1 MFTATLY
8 AQGQTATQ
16 GGSPIVSIGML
27 VVIFAIFYFLLI
39 RPQKQQQKKLA
50 QSISNLKKGDK
61 IIVSGGIV
69 AEYISD
75 KEGGRVAIVKIG
87 ENTKIEI
94 IKSSISAVV
103 TEEMLNPPKKDEK
116 KDKKDDEKLKI
127 EDKNQ
132 LKEDLEKAQAEDKKQ

>member
-8 AQGQTATQ
+8 AQAQGGQAA
-16 GGSPIVSIGML
+16 GGSPLMSIGMM
-27 VVIFAIFYFLLI
+27 VAIFAIFYFLLI
-39 RPQKQQQKKLA
+39 RPQKKQQQKLQ
-50 QSISNLKKGDK
+50 QSIANLKKGDK

-69 AEYISD
+69 AEYVSD
-75 KEGGRVAIVKIG
+75 KEGGRVAIVKLS

-103 TEEMLNPPKKDEK
+103 TEEMLNPPKKEDK
-116 KDKKDDEKLKI
+116 KDKK

-132 LKEDLEKAQAEDKKQ
+132 FKEDLEKAQQEEENKNN

>member
-8 AQGQTATQ
+8 AQTT
-16 GGSPIVSIGML
+16 GGAQPSNLLYSIGLMVL
-27 VVIFAIFYFLLI
+27 IFAIFYFLLI
-39 RPQKQQQKKLA
+39 RPQKKQQQKLA
-50 QSISNLKKGDK
+50 QSIANLKKGDK
-61 IIVSGGIV
+61 IIVAGGIV

-75 KEGGRVAIVKIG
+75 KEGGRVAIVKLG

-103 TEEMLNPPKKDEK
+103 SEEVLNNKKEEK
-116 KDKKDDEKLKI
+116 KDKKAI

-132 LKEDLEKAQAEDKKQ
+132 IKEELEKAQSEEKKE

>member
-8 AQGQTATQ
+8 AQGGQAAGGNPLATF
-16 GGSPIVSIGML
+16 GFMFL
-27 VVIFAIFYFLLI
+27 IFAVFYFLLI
-39 RPQKQQQKKLA
+39 RPQKKQQQKLQ

-69 AEYISD
+69 AEYVSD

-87 ENTKIEI
+87 DNTKIEI

-103 TEEMLNPPKKDEK
+103 TEEMLNPPKKE
-116 KDKKDDEKLKI
+116 DKKNKKE
-127 EDKNQ
+127 EKNQ
-132 LKEDLEKAQAEDKKQ
+132 LKEDLEKAQEEDKNNN

>member
-8 AQGQTATQ
+8 AQTTGGAQA
-16 GGSPIVSIGML
+16 GGSPLVSIGMM
-27 VVIFAIFYFLLI
+27 VAIFAIFYFLLI
-39 RPQKQQQKKLA
+39 RPQKKQQQKLA
-50 QSISNLKKGDK
+50 QSIANLKKGDK
-61 IIVSGGIV
+61 IIVAGGIV

-75 KEGGRVAIVKIG
+75 KEGGRVAIVKLG

-103 TEEMLNPPKKDEK
+103 SEEVLNNKKEEK
-116 KDKKDDEKLKI
+116 KDKKAI

-132 LKEDLEKAQAEDKKQ
+132 IKEELEKAQSEDKKE

>member
-8 AQGQTATQ
+8 AQTTGGAQA
-16 GGSPIVSIGML
+16 GGSPLVSIGMM
-27 VVIFAIFYFLLI
+27 VAIFAIFYFLLI
-39 RPQKQQQKKLA
+39 IPQKKQQQKLA
-50 QSISNLKKGDK
+50 QSIANLKKGDK
-61 IIVSGGIV
+61 IIVAGGIV

-75 KEGGRVAIVKIG
+75 KEGGRVAIVKLG

-103 TEEMLNPPKKDEK
+103 SEEVLNNKKEEK
-116 KDKKDDEKLKI
+116 KDKKAI

-132 LKEDLEKAQAEDKKQ
+132 IKEELEKAQSEEKKE

>member
-8 AQGQTATQ
+8 AQPTTGGNA
-16 GGSPIVSIGML
+16 GGSPLVSIGMM
-27 VVIFAIFYFLLI
+27 VAIFAIFYFLLI
-39 RPQKQQQKKLA
+39 RPQKKQQQKLQ
-50 QSISNLKKGDK
+50 QSIASLKKGDK

-69 AEYISD
+69 AEYVSD
-75 KEGGRVAIVKIG
+75 KEGGRVAIVKLS

-103 TEEMLNPPKKDEK
+103 TEEMLNPPKKEDK
-116 KDKKDDEKLKI
+116 KDKK

-132 LKEDLEKAQAEDKKQ
+132 FKEDLEKAQQEEENKNN

>member
-8 AQGQTATQ
+8 AQGGQAA
-16 GGSPIVSIGML
+16 GGNPFVSVGMM
-27 VVIFAIFYFLLI
+27 VAIFAIFYFLLI
-39 RPQKQQQKKLA
+39 RPQKKQQQKLQ
-50 QSISNLKKGDK
+50 QSIASLKKGDK

-69 AEYISD
+69 AEYVSD
-75 KEGGRVAIVKIG
+75 KEGGRVAIVKVG

-103 TEEMLNPPKKDEK
+103 TEEMLNPPKKEDK
-116 KDKKDDEKLKI
+116 KDKK

-132 LKEDLEKAQAEDKKQ
+132 LKEDLEKAQQEEENKNN

>member
-8 AQGQTATQ
+8 AQGVQQAA
-16 GGSPIVSIGML
+16 GGSPIVSIGMM
-27 VVIFAIFYFLLI
+27 VAIFAIFYFLLI
-39 RPQKQQQKKLA
+39 RPQKKQQQKLQ
-50 QSISNLKKGDK
+50 QSIANLKKGDK

-75 KEGGRVAIVKIG
+75 KEGGRVAIVKVA

-103 TEEMLNPPKKDEK
+103 TEDMLNPPKKEYK
-116 KDKKDDEKLKI
+116 KSKE
-127 EDKNQ
+127 EKNQ
-132 LKEDLEKAQAEDKKQ
+132 IKEDLEKAQQEDKKE

>member
-8 AQGQTATQ
+8 AQAQGGQAA
-16 GGSPIVSIGML
+16 GGSPLMSIGMM
-27 VVIFAIFYFLLI
+27 VAIFAIFYFLLI
-39 RPQKQQQKKLA
+39 RPQKKQQQKLQ
-50 QSISNLKKGDK
+50 QSIANLKKGDK

-69 AEYISD
+69 AEYVSD
-75 KEGGRVAIVKIG
+75 KEGGRVAIVKLA

-103 TEEMLNPPKKDEK
+103 TEEMLNPPKKEDK
-116 KDKKDDEKLKI
+116 KDKK

-132 LKEDLEKAQAEDKKQ
+132 FKEDLEKAQQEEENKNN

>member
-8 AQGQTATQ
+8 AQAQGGQAA
-16 GGSPIVSIGML
+16 GGSPLMSIGMM
-27 VVIFAIFYFLLI
+27 VAIFAIFYFLLI
-39 RPQKQQQKKLA
+39 RPQKKQQQKLQ
-50 QSISNLKKGDK
+50 QSIASLKKGDK

-69 AEYISD
+69 AEYVSD
-75 KEGGRVAIVKIG
+75 KEGGRVAIVKLS

-103 TEEMLNPPKKDEK
+103 TEEMLNPPKKEDK
-116 KDKKDDEKLKI
+116 KDKK

-132 LKEDLEKAQAEDKKQ
+132 FKEDLEKAQQEEENKNN

>member
-8 AQGQTATQ
+8 AQAQGGQAA
-16 GGSPIVSIGML
+16 GGSPLMSIGMM
-27 VVIFAIFYFLLI
+27 VAIFAIFYFLLI
-39 RPQKQQQKKLA
+39 RPQKKQQQKLQ
-50 QSISNLKKGDK
+50 QSIASLKKGDK

-69 AEYISD
+69 AEYVSD
-75 KEGGRVAIVKIG
+75 KEGGRVAIVKLS

-103 TEEMLNPPKKDEK
+103 TEEMLNPPKKEDK
-116 KDKKDDEKLKI
+116 KDKK

-132 LKEDLEKAQAEDKKQ
+132 FKEDLEKAQQEENKN

>member
-8 AQGQTATQ
+8 AQGGSAS
-16 GGSPIVSIGML
+16 GGNPMVSIGMMVL
-27 VVIFAIFYFLLI
+27 IFAIFYFLLI
-39 RPQKQQQKKLA
+39 RPQKKQQQKLQ

-75 KEGGRVAIVKIG
+75 KEGGRVAIVKVG

-103 TEEMLNPPKKDEK
+103 TEEMLNPPKKE
-116 KDKKDDEKLKI
+116 DKKIKKE
-127 EDKNQ
+127 EKNQ
-132 LKEDLEKAQAEDKKQ
+132 LKEDLEKAQKEEEDKKE

>member
-8 AQGQTATQ
+8 AQTQ
-16 GGSPIVSIGML
+16 GGAQAGNPLVSIGMM
-27 VVIFAIFYFLLI
+27 VAIFAIFYFLLI
-39 RPQKQQQKKLA
+39 RPQKKQPQKLA
-50 QSISNLKKGDK
+50 QSIANLKKGDK
-61 IIVSGGIV
+61 IIVAGGIV

-75 KEGGRVAIVKIG
+75 KEGGRVAIVKLG

-103 TEEMLNPPKKDEK
+103 SDEVLNAKKEEK
-116 KDKKDDEKLKI
+116 KDKKAI

-132 LKEDLEKAQAEDKKQ
+132 IKEELEKAQSEEKKE

>member
-8 AQGQTATQ
+8 AANGGQNTTN
-16 GGSPIVSIGML
+16 PIMSIGMM
-27 VVIFAIFYFLLI
+27 VAIFAIFYFLLI
-39 RPQKQQQKKLA
+39 RPQKKQQQKLQ
-50 QSISNLKKGDK
+50 QSIANLKKGDK

-75 KEGGRVAIVKIG
+75 KEGGRVAIVKVG

-103 TEEMLNPPKKDEK
+103 TEEMLNPPKKEDKRIK
-116 KDKKDDEKLKI
+116 KE
-127 EDKNQ
+127 EKNQ
-132 LKEDLEKAQAEDKKQ
+132 LKEDLEKAQQEEDKKE

>member
-8 AQGQTATQ
+8 AQTQ
-16 GGSPIVSIGML
+16 GGQAGGSPLMSIGMM
-27 VVIFAIFYFLLI
+27 VAIFAIFYFLLI
-39 RPQKQQQKKLA
+39 RPQKKQQQKLQ
-50 QSISNLKKGDK
+50 QSIASLKKGDK

-69 AEYISD
+69 AEYVSD
-75 KEGGRVAIVKIG
+75 KEGGRVAIVKLS

-103 TEEMLNPPKKDEK
+103 TEEMLNPPKKEDKKEK
-116 KDKKDDEKLKI
+116 K

-132 LKEDLEKAQAEDKKQ
+132 FKEDLEKAQQEEENKNN

>member
-8 AQGQTATQ
+8 AQG
-16 GGSPIVSIGML
+16 GGNTGANPLMSIGMM
-27 VVIFAIFYFLLI
+27 VAIFAIFYFLLI
-39 RPQKQQQKKLA
+39 RPQKKQQQKLQ
-50 QSISNLKKGDK
+50 QSIASLKKGDK

-69 AEYISD
+69 AEYVSD
-75 KEGGRVAIVKIG
+75 KEGGRVAIVKVG

-103 TEEMLNPPKKDEK
+103 TEEMLNPPKKEDKKEK
-116 KDKKDDEKLKI
+116 K

-132 LKEDLEKAQAEDKKQ
+132 LKEDLEKAQQEEENKNN

>member
-8 AQGQTATQ
+8 AQTQ
-16 GGSPIVSIGML
+16 GRAQAGSPLVSIGMM
-27 VVIFAIFYFLLI
+27 VAIFAIFYFLLI
-39 RPQKQQQKKLA
+39 RPQKKQQQKLT
-50 QSISNLKKGDK
+50 QSIANLKKGDK
-61 IIVSGGIV
+61 IIVAGGIV

-75 KEGGRVAIVKIG
+75 KEGGRVAIVKLG

-103 TEEMLNPPKKDEK
+103 SDEVLNAKKEEK
-116 KDKKDDEKLKI
+116 KDKKAI

-132 LKEDLEKAQAEDKKQ
+132 IKEELEKAQSEDKKE

>member
-8 AQGQTATQ
+8 AQAQGGQAA
-16 GGSPIVSIGML
+16 GGSPLMSIGMM
-27 VVIFAIFYFLLI
+27 VAIFAIFYFLLI
-39 RPQKQQQKKLA
+39 RPQKKQQQKLQ
-50 QSISNLKKGDK
+50 QSIASLKKGDK

-69 AEYISD
+69 AEYVSD
-75 KEGGRVAIVKIG
+75 KEGGRVAIVKLS

-103 TEEMLNPPKKDEK
+103 TEEMLNPPKKEDK
-116 KDKKDDEKLKI
+116 KDKK

-132 LKEDLEKAQAEDKKQ
+132 FKEDLEKAQQEEKKNN